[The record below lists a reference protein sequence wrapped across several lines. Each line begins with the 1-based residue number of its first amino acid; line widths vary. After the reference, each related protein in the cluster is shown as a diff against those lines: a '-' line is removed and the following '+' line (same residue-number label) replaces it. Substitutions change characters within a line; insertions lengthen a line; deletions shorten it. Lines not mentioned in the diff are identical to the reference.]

1 MSEEKKEKGFVFVD
15 KRKTG
20 EGEKPGQKAGTE
32 QTTAGTSGEVEKK
45 TTPDPSAE
53 VKEET
58 GEPLP
63 GLDFNSLILSLSSSA
78 MMHLGLLANPMTQ
91 KTEMN
96 LPLAKQTIDIIAMLQ
111 KKTTGNLTDE
121 ESKFLESILYDLR
134 MNFVEI
140 SKRKS
145 DGL

>member
-1 MSEEKKEKGFVFVD
+1 MSEEKKGKGFVFVD

-20 EGEKPGQKAGTE
+20 ESENAEQKAGTE
-32 QTTAGTSGEVEKK
+32 QTMVETAGEERKQPAS
-45 TTPDPSAE
+45 DPSAKA
-53 VKEET
+53 KEDT
-58 GEPLP
+58 AQPLP
-63 GLDFNSLILSLSSSA
+63 GIDFSSFVLSLSSSA

-91 KTEMN
+91 QTEKN

-121 ESKFLESILYDLR
+121 ESKFLEAILYDLR

-140 SKRKS
+140 SKQKK
-145 DGL
+145 